1 MDRFSFYKHH
11 IDLIATS
18 SEKFS
23 KINVA
28 IQKVLT
34 EISQDEIADFFDVY
48 HSNNYSNSFFSKV
61 ASEVSYVNLP
71 LFQTKF
77 GYPYQIQIPVKI
89 INDEKIQA
97 CFRLSEGNE
106 QIFSIPIQ
114 NLNLIL
120 LGFHQTLM
128 NSKVDYGEFLCKDR
142 EVNFN
147 IDIMKVN
154 VKWFR
159 DVRDPNFLIIS
170 SINFEF

>member
-34 EISQDEIADFFDVY
+34 EISQYEIADFFDVY
-48 HSNNYSNSFFSKV
+48 HSNNHSNSFPSTV
-61 ASEVSYVNLP
+61 ESEVIYKNLSI
-71 LFQTKF
+71 FQTKF

-89 INDEKIQA
+89 IRGETIQA

-128 NSKVDYGEFLCKDR
+128 NSNVDYGEFQCKDR

-159 DVRDPNFLIIS
+159 NLKDPNPLIIS